1 VLPVNKHCHRCLA
14 GEGKKPQRL
23 RKTLKQNQG
32 EKGLYKCGEANPSR
46 GENPEDKSW
55 SSRMGV
61 VHRASNSILEKQIL
75 L

>member
-1 VLPVNKHCHRCLA
+1 MN
-14 GEGKKPQRL
+14 
-23 RKTLKQNQG
+23 TLKENQG
-32 EKGLYKCGEANPSR
+32 EKGLYKRTEANLSR

-61 VHRASNSILEKQIL
+61 GHRASNPIPEKQIL